1 MRRIALVVLCIVER
15 CIVVDSA
22 RPEAIFIFRD
32 SFRRERHVLEERSRD
47 PPEIVAEEHDHY
59 SALLCTI
66 LTVLCGWRCFL
77 CGRESGILLL
87 VVLVQ
92 ELVAVLR
99 IEGLLVACL
108 GIVHRERMR

>member
-1 MRRIALVVLCIVER
+1 MRRIALVVLGIVER

-22 RPEAIFIFRD
+22 RPEAIFSFCD
-32 SFRRERHVLEERSRD
+32 SILGERHVLEERSRD

-66 LTVLCGWRCFL
+66 LTVLCGRRSL
-77 CGRESGILLL
+77 PCGREPGILLL

-92 ELVAVLR
+92 ELVAVLGV
-99 IEGLLVACL
+99 EGLLVPCA
-108 GIVHRERMR
+108 GIIHCAST